1 MKINNVEFVDDPF
14 VIITELQKQMR
25 LKNLPYL
32 YKIIDGPSNVQVCC
46 PYHKNGQERRPSAG
60 IKKSTGVFH
69 CFACG
74 EKHSLPEMISYC
86 FEQNDVMGGYGWNWL
101 IRNFLTLEIE
111 ERKEIE
117 LDYERS
123 GSGVHNRGPDRNP
136 NDISSNRDF
145 ISDEELDQYRWY
157 HPYWAERG
165 IKEDWVI
172 ELFDL
177 GYDKATKS
185 ITFPVRDIEGH
196 CLFIARRNV
205 HTKFFNYPE
214 GVKKPLYGL
223 YELYKES
230 VIGIKC
236 SSTHKIGI
244 PGSFPTEVL
253 VCESMIDCIL
263 LWQAGHYAVALN
275 GLGNDLQFKQLMSLP
290 CRKLILCTDNDKAGD
305 NARDRIKSQVKGKIF
320 SEIIFP
326 EGIKDVGEC
335 SKEQIRDI
343 MKWEEYV

>member
-1 MKINNVEFVDDPF
+1 MKINDIEFVDDPF

-69 CFACG
+69 CFVC
-74 EKHSLPEMISYC
+74 EETHSLPEMISYC

-101 IRNFLTLEIE
+101 IRNFLTLDIE

-117 LDYERS
+117 LDYERNDP
-123 GSGVHNRGPDRNP
+123 GTHNRSSDRNP

-145 ISDEELDQYRWY
+145 IPDEELDQYRWY

-177 GYDKATKS
+177 GYDKATQS

-223 YELYKES
+223 YEITQVFENFDAKD
-230 VIGIKC
+230 G
-236 SSTHKIGI
+236 H
-244 PGSFPTEVL
+244 PSFYLDKSNTII

-263 LWQAGHYAVALN
+263 LWQEGHCAVALN
-275 GLGNDLQFKQLMSLP
+275 GLGNDLQFKQLMNLP
-290 CRKLILCTDNDKAGD
+290 YRKLILCTDNDKAGD
-305 NARDRIKSQVKGKIF
+305 DARDRIKSQVKGKIF

-326 EGIKDVGEC
+326 KGIKDVGEC
-335 SKEQIRDI
+335 SREQVRNI